1 MYHLRAYENVSLYT
15 PYSDKLSSASLGRT
29 LAVRNSCC
37 LLAIVYEMTS
47 FRYPSDYWLD
57 MNAEFYNSTVQII
70 LQFCT
75 ICLSAM
81 LYLVGV
87 FFSRMFVTLY
97 VCYML
102 NKITYLLTYCI
113 VL

>member
-81 LYLVGV
+81 LYLVGF
-87 FFSRMFVTLY
+87 FFSNVCDIIRLLY
-97 VCYML
+97 AQ
-102 NKITYLLTYCI
+102 
-113 VL
+113 